1 MNILVIGPGNCG
13 LVAALASAEQGAVVL
28 IVEKEKDA
36 GGNTSLSQA
45 LIPFVGFSGTTGP
58 SGYLSANGLMSALI
72 LGKIAGEHG
81 AVSIKQEN

>member
-1 MNILVIGPGNCG
+1 MNILVIGAGNCG

-36 GGNTSLSQA
+36 GGNSSLSQA

-58 SGYLSANGLMSALI
+58 SGYLSATELMSALI
-72 LGKIAGEHG
+72 FGKFVGNTEPY
-81 AVSIKQEN
+81 Q